1 VARKVAGK
9 GAVCVAQA
17 KRAVLAASDADLAT
31 GNQLERQA
39 FAVLFGTEDAREGM
53 EAFLK
58 KRPARFQ
65 GR

>member
-1 VARKVAGK
+1 M
-9 GAVCVAQA
+9 
-17 KRAVLAASDADLAT
+17 LAASDADLAT

-39 FAVLFGTEDAREGM
+39 FAVLFGTEDAKEGM

-65 GR
+65 GK